1 MDKLVKIVRKY
12 LTSQP
17 HFEDGFEY
25 QFVSVE
31 LDEVIVNCVV
41 NVILPKK
48 GQSFLV
54 EKFSHDIQN
63 IMLFVSQMIGEKIQ
77 YNVKILVDGK
87 PEPNDGLYI
96 SPKDLNEIIRRINEN
111 IKYVMVSNSDEKNKV
126 GANISFRFPKIGRF
140 YLLDSYQ
147 YIDIFF
153 EYNLQNIKVN
163 NEPVELN
170 LRKIDNFADTFNEE
184 LQYSDSFKDKLI
196 NIMYNIL
203 EPTLKNEDLE
213 IYINPQYWIGSVEG
227 IETSGDGSKIEY
239 GFSDDMFIQT
249 S

>member
-111 IKYVMVSNSDEKNKV
+111 IK
-126 GANISFRFPKIGRF
+126 
-140 YLLDSYQ
+140 
-147 YIDIFF
+147 
-153 EYNLQNIKVN
+153 
-163 NEPVELN
+163 
-170 LRKIDNFADTFNEE
+170 
-184 LQYSDSFKDKLI
+184 
-196 NIMYNIL
+196 
-203 EPTLKNEDLE
+203 
-213 IYINPQYWIGSVEG
+213 
-227 IETSGDGSKIEY
+227 
-239 GFSDDMFIQT
+239 
-249 S
+249 